1 MGNRSIL
8 ADPRKK
14 NIRDYI
20 NKFIKHREVF
30 RPFAPAILE
39 EESLKYFHVKS
50 LPLCLELQN
59 VKKNKIPSALHVD
72 NTARVQTV
80 NKKQNPKF
88 YSIIKEFQRIT
99 KVPVLLN
106 TSFNN
111 AGEPLIEDPVD
122 AIISAIKTNL
132 HYVLL
137 ENKLINLK
145 KVQASHKK
153 SLFKKIRILQ
163 NSTN

>member
-1 MGNRSIL
+1 M
-8 ADPRKK
+8 
-14 NIRDYI
+14 
-20 NKFIKHREVF
+20 
-30 RPFAPAILE
+30 
-39 EESLKYFHVKS
+39 
-50 LPLCLELQN
+50 
-59 VKKNKIPSALHVD
+59 
-72 NTARVQTV
+72 
-80 NKKQNPKF
+80 
-88 YSIIKEFQRIT
+88 
-99 KVPVLLN
+99 LN

-153 SLFKKIRILQ
+153 SLLRKLEFYKILQ
-163 NSTN
+163 IKKNESKAIKIITNKFSNKELKKKL